1 MNDEV
6 GDALARLRAC
16 GVAVQDAESARRA
29 ADAALIAA
37 AHRLHTAR
45 VALTQAWEEFGA
57 VIDVPV
63 RGGQF

>member
-1 MNDEV
+1 MGDDV

-16 GVAVQDAESARRA
+16 GAAVQDAEADRAA

-37 AHRLHTAR
+37 AHRLYTAR
-45 VALTQAWEEFGA
+45 VALTQAWEEFGS